1 MKNREIME
9 NQDKKI
15 GELSV
20 GLLKVLNEKTEQL
33 ISSIIKLEEICQLQN
48 EHSVYQ
54 TQEFETK
61 ITQLSNLTKNIEIPE
76 IKFPNEYQHFINR
89 IEIKTTELKSILKKN
104 HTNTKLLIVSF
115 LLCLIGFSSLFYAY
129 SVAFQSKQ
137 EIVEA
142 YESKLIQEKRLL
154 TDNERVKYQKILN
167 WIEKNPN
174 DSKKLRES
182 IN

>member
-1 MKNREIME
+1 ME

-33 ISSIIKLEEICQLQN
+33 ISSISKVEEIVLQQN
-48 EHSVYQ
+48 ESVLQ
-54 TQEFETK
+54 QSKEFEVK
-61 ITQLSNLTKNIEIPE
+61 ISQLSNLTKNIEVPE
-76 IKFPNEYQHFINR
+76 IKLPHEYQHFINR

-104 HTNTKLLIVSF
+104 RINTKILIVGF
-115 LLCLIGFSSLFYAY
+115 LLCIIGFLSLFYAY
-129 SVAFQSKQ
+129 SVVFQTKN
-137 EIVEA
+137 EIIEE
-142 YESKLIQEKRLL
+142 YESKLTQEKRLL
-154 TDNERVKYQKILN
+154 TENERIKYQKILK

-174 DSKKLRES
+174 DSKKLKES

>member
-1 MKNREIME
+1 ME

-33 ISSIIKLEEICQLQN
+33 ISSIIKLEEICQQQN
-48 EHSVYQ
+48 EHNVYQ

-61 ITQLSNLTKNIEIPE
+61 IAQLSNLTKNIEIPK
-76 IKFPNEYQHFINR
+76 IKLPNEYQHFINR

-104 HTNTKLLIVSF
+104 HTNTKLLIVGF

-137 EIVEA
+137 EIVED

-154 TDNERVKYQKILN
+154 TDNERIKYQKILN

>member
-1 MKNREIME
+1 ME

-33 ISSIIKLEEICQLQN
+33 ISSISKVEEIVLQQN
-48 EHSVYQ
+48 ESVLQ
-54 TQEFETK
+54 QSKEFEVK
-61 ITQLSNLTKNIEIPE
+61 ISQLSNLTKNIEVPE
-76 IKFPNEYQHFINR
+76 IKLPNEYQHFINR

-104 HTNTKLLIVSF
+104 SINTKILIVGF
-115 LLCLIGFSSLFYAY
+115 LLCIIGFSSLFYAY
-129 SVAFQSKQ
+129 SIAFQAKNQ
-137 EIVEA
+137 IIED

-154 TDNERVKYQKILN
+154 TDNERIKYQKILK

>member
-33 ISSIIKLEEICQLQN
+33 ISSIIKLEEICQQQN
-48 EHSVYQ
+48 KHSVYQ

-61 ITQLSNLTKNIEIPE
+61 IAQLSNLTKNIEIPE
-76 IKFPNEYQHFINR
+76 IKLPNEYQHFINR
-89 IEIKTTELKSILKKN
+89 IDIKTNELKSILKKN
-104 HTNTKLLIVSF
+104 HTNTKLLIVGF

-137 EIVEA
+137 EIVED

-154 TDNERVKYQKILN
+154 TDNERIKYQKILN
-167 WIEKNPN
+167 WIENNPN

>member
-1 MKNREIME
+1 ME

-33 ISSIIKLEEICQLQN
+33 ISSITKVEEIVQQQN
-48 EHSVYQ
+48 EITIQQSK
-54 TQEFETK
+54 EFDLK

-76 IKFPNEYQHFINR
+76 IKLPNEYQHFINR

-104 HTNTKLLIVSF
+104 HTNTKLLIVGF

-129 SVAFQSKQ
+129 SVAFQSKN
-137 EIVEA
+137 EIIEG

-154 TDNERVKYQKILN
+154 TDNERIKYQKILK

-174 DSKKLRES
+174 DSKKLREF

>member
-1 MKNREIME
+1 ME
-9 NQDKKI
+9 NQDNKI

-33 ISSIIKLEEICQLQN
+33 ISSIIKLEEICQQQN
-48 EHSVYQ
+48 KHSVYQ

-61 ITQLSNLTKNIEIPE
+61 IAQLSNLTKNIEIPE
-76 IKFPNEYQHFINR
+76 IKLPNEYQHFINR
-89 IEIKTTELKSILKKN
+89 IDIKTNELKSILKKN
-104 HTNTKLLIVSF
+104 HTNTKLLIVGF

-137 EIVEA
+137 EIVED

-154 TDNERVKYQKILN
+154 TDNERIKYQKILN
-167 WIEKNPN
+167 WIENNPN

>member
-1 MKNREIME
+1 ME

-33 ISSIIKLEEICQLQN
+33 ISSIIKLEEICQQQN
-48 EHSVYQ
+48 EHNVYQ

-61 ITQLSNLTKNIEIPE
+61 IAQLSNLTKNIEIPK
-76 IKFPNEYQHFINR
+76 IKLPNEYQHFINR

-104 HTNTKLLIVSF
+104 HTNTKLLIVGF

-137 EIVEA
+137 EIVED
-142 YESKLIQEKRLL
+142 YESKLIQYIVADELYEVR
-154 TDNERVKYQKILN
+154 
-167 WIEKNPN
+167 
-174 DSKKLRES
+174 
-182 IN
+182 

>member
-1 MKNREIME
+1 ME

-33 ISSIIKLEEICQLQN
+33 ISSISKVEEIVLQQN
-48 EHSVYQ
+48 ESILQ
-54 TQEFETK
+54 QSKEFDVK
-61 ITQLSNLTKNIEIPE
+61 ISQFSNLTKNIEIPE
-76 IKFPNEYQHFINR
+76 IKLPNEYQHFINR

-104 HTNTKLLIVSF
+104 RINTKLLIIGF
-115 LLCLIGFSSLFYAY
+115 LLCIIGFSSLFYAY
-129 SVAFQSKQ
+129 SVAYQTKN
-137 EIVEA
+137 EIIEE
-142 YESKLIQEKRLL
+142 YESKLTQEKRLL
-154 TDNERVKYQKILN
+154 TDIERIKYQKILK

-174 DSKKLRES
+174 DSKKLREF

>member
-1 MKNREIME
+1 ME

-33 ISSIIKLEEICQLQN
+33 ISSIIKLEEICQQQN
-48 EHSVYQ
+48 EHNVYQ

-61 ITQLSNLTKNIEIPE
+61 IAQLSNLTKNIEIPE
-76 IKFPNEYQHFINR
+76 IKLPNEYQHFINR
-89 IEIKTTELKSILKKN
+89 IEIKTSELKSILKKN
-104 HTNTKLLIVSF
+104 HTNTKLLIVGF

-142 YESKLIQEKRLL
+142 YESKLILEKRLL
-154 TDNERVKYQKILN
+154 TDNERIKYHKILN

>member
-1 MKNREIME
+1 ME

-33 ISSIIKLEEICQLQN
+33 ISSISKVEEIVLQQN
-48 EHSVYQ
+48 ESVLQ
-54 TQEFETK
+54 QSKEFEVK
-61 ITQLSNLTKNIEIPE
+61 ISQLSNLTKNIEVPE
-76 IKFPNEYQHFINR
+76 IKLPNEYQHFINR

-104 HTNTKLLIVSF
+104 HTNTKLLIIGF
-115 LLCLIGFSSLFYAY
+115 LLCIIGFSSLFYAY
-129 SVAFQSKQ
+129 SVAFQLKT
-137 EIVEA
+137 EIIES

-154 TDNERVKYQKILN
+154 TDNERIKYQKILK

-174 DSKKLRES
+174 DSKKLREF

>member
-1 MKNREIME
+1 ME

-33 ISSIIKLEEICQLQN
+33 ISSIIKLEEICQQQN
-48 EHSVYQ
+48 KHSVYQ

-61 ITQLSNLTKNIEIPE
+61 IAQLSNLTKNIEIPE
-76 IKFPNEYQHFINR
+76 IKLPNEYQHFINR
-89 IEIKTTELKSILKKN
+89 IDIKTNELKSILKKN
-104 HTNTKLLIVSF
+104 HTNTKLLIVGF

-137 EIVEA
+137 EIVED

-154 TDNERVKYQKILN
+154 TDNERIKYQKILN
-167 WIEKNPN
+167 WIENNPN

>member
-1 MKNREIME
+1 ME

-33 ISSIIKLEEICQLQN
+33 ISSISKVEEIVLQQN
-48 EHSVYQ
+48 ESVLQ
-54 TQEFETK
+54 QSKEFEVK
-61 ITQLSNLTKNIEIPE
+61 ISQLSNLTKNIEIPE
-76 IKFPNEYQHFINR
+76 IKLPNEYQHFINR

-104 HTNTKLLIVSF
+104 RINTKLLIIGF
-115 LLCLIGFSSLFYAY
+115 LLCIIGFLSLFYAY
-129 SVAFQSKQ
+129 SIAFQAKN
-137 EIVEA
+137 EIIEE
-142 YESKLIQEKRLL
+142 YESKLTQEKRLL
-154 TDNERVKYQKILN
+154 TENERIKYQKILK

>member
-1 MKNREIME
+1 ME

-33 ISSIIKLEEICQLQN
+33 ISSISKVEEIVLQQN
-48 EHSVYQ
+48 ESVLQ
-54 TQEFETK
+54 QSKEFDVK
-61 ITQLSNLTKNIEIPE
+61 ISQLSNLTKNIEIPE
-76 IKFPNEYQHFINR
+76 IKLPNEYQHFINR

-104 HTNTKLLIVSF
+104 RINTKLLIVGF
-115 LLCLIGFSSLFYAY
+115 LLCIIGFLSLFYAY
-129 SVAFQSKQ
+129 SVVFQTKN
-137 EIVEA
+137 EIIEE
-142 YESKLIQEKRLL
+142 YESKLTQEKRLL
-154 TDNERVKYQKILN
+154 TDNERIKYQKILK

-174 DSKKLRES
+174 DSKKLREF

>member
-1 MKNREIME
+1 ME

-33 ISSIIKLEEICQLQN
+33 ISSISKVEEIVLQQN
-48 EHSVYQ
+48 ESVFQ
-54 TQEFETK
+54 QSKEFEVK
-61 ITQLSNLTKNIEIPE
+61 ISQLSNLTKNIEIPE
-76 IKFPNEYQHFINR
+76 IKLPNEYQHFINR

-104 HTNTKLLIVSF
+104 RINTKLLIVGF
-115 LLCLIGFSSLFYAY
+115 LLCIIGFLSLFYAY
-129 SVAFQSKQ
+129 SVAYQTKN
-137 EIVEA
+137 EIIEE
-142 YESKLIQEKRLL
+142 YESKLTQEKRLL
-154 TDNERVKYQKILN
+154 TDNERIKYQKILK

>member
-1 MKNREIME
+1 ME

-33 ISSIIKLEEICQLQN
+33 ISSIIKLEEICQQQN
-48 EHSVYQ
+48 KHSVYQ

-61 ITQLSNLTKNIEIPE
+61 IAQLSNLTKNIEIPE
-76 IKFPNEYQHFINR
+76 IKLPNEYQHFINR
-89 IEIKTTELKSILKKN
+89 IDIKTNELKSILKKN
-104 HTNTKLLIVSF
+104 HTNTKLLIVGF

-137 EIVEA
+137 EIVED

-154 TDNERVKYQKILN
+154 TDNERIKYQKILN

>member
-1 MKNREIME
+1 ME

-33 ISSIIKLEEICQLQN
+33 ISSIIKLEEICQQQN
-48 EHSVYQ
+48 KHSVYQ

-61 ITQLSNLTKNIEIPE
+61 IAQLSNLTKNIEIPE
-76 IKFPNEYQHFINR
+76 IKLPNEYQHFINR

-104 HTNTKLLIVSF
+104 HTNTKLLIVGF

-137 EIVEA
+137 EVVEG

-154 TDNERVKYQKILN
+154 TENERIKYQKILN

>member
-1 MKNREIME
+1 ME

-20 GLLKVLNEKTEQL
+20 GLLKILNEKTEQL
-33 ISSIIKLEEICQLQN
+33 ISSITKVEEIVQQQN
-48 EHSVYQ
+48 EITIQQSK
-54 TQEFETK
+54 EFDLK

-76 IKFPNEYQHFINR
+76 IKLPNEYQHFINR

-104 HTNTKLLIVSF
+104 HTNTKLLIVGF

-129 SVAFQSKQ
+129 SVAFQSKN
-137 EIVEA
+137 EIIEG

-154 TDNERVKYQKILN
+154 TDNERIKYQKILK

>member
-33 ISSIIKLEEICQLQN
+33 ISSISKVEEIVLQQN
-48 EHSVYQ
+48 ESVLQ
-54 TQEFETK
+54 QSKEFEVK
-61 ITQLSNLTKNIEIPE
+61 ISQLSNLTKNIEVPE
-76 IKFPNEYQHFINR
+76 IKLPNEYQHFINR

-104 HTNTKLLIVSF
+104 HTNTKLLIIGF
-115 LLCLIGFSSLFYAY
+115 LLCIIGFSSLFYAY
-129 SVAFQSKQ
+129 SVAFQLKT
-137 EIVEA
+137 EIIES

-154 TDNERVKYQKILN
+154 TDNERIKYQKILK

-174 DSKKLRES
+174 DSKKLREF

>member
-33 ISSIIKLEEICQLQN
+33 ISSISKVEEIVLQQN
-48 EHSVYQ
+48 ESVLQ
-54 TQEFETK
+54 QSKEFEVK
-61 ITQLSNLTKNIEIPE
+61 ISQLSNLTKNIEIPE
-76 IKFPNEYQHFINR
+76 IKLPNEYQHFINR

-104 HTNTKLLIVSF
+104 RINTKLLIIGF
-115 LLCLIGFSSLFYAY
+115 LLCIIGFLSLFYAY
-129 SVAFQSKQ
+129 SIAFQAKN
-137 EIVEA
+137 EIIEE
-142 YESKLIQEKRLL
+142 YESKLTQEKRLL
-154 TDNERVKYQKILN
+154 TENERIKYQKILK

>member
-33 ISSIIKLEEICQLQN
+33 ISSISKVEEIVLQQN
-48 EHSVYQ
+48 ESVLQ
-54 TQEFETK
+54 QSKEFEVK
-61 ITQLSNLTKNIEIPE
+61 ISQLSNLTKNIEVPE
-76 IKFPNEYQHFINR
+76 IKLPNEYQHFINR

-104 HTNTKLLIVSF
+104 HINTKLLIVGF

-129 SVAFQSKQ
+129 SVVFQTKN
-137 EIVEA
+137 EIIEE
-142 YESKLIQEKRLL
+142 YESKLTQEKRLL
-154 TDNERVKYQKILN
+154 TDNERIKYQKILK
-167 WIEKNPN
+167 WIEKNHN

>member
-1 MKNREIME
+1 ME

-33 ISSIIKLEEICQLQN
+33 ISSIIKLEEICQQQN
-48 EHSVYQ
+48 KHSVYQ

-61 ITQLSNLTKNIEIPE
+61 IAQLSNLTKNIEIPE
-76 IKFPNEYQHFINR
+76 IKLPNEYQHFINR

-104 HTNTKLLIVSF
+104 HTNTKLLIVGF

-137 EIVEA
+137 EIVEG

-154 TDNERVKYQKILN
+154 TDNERIKYQKILN